1 MTRTRREIKIVSVGQ
16 VQTDILEYLA
26 LVLSSS
32 LDVGCEVQDLQIDA
46 RQSYNAKRRQFDSN
60 QILQQ
65 LIELRVG
72 EDSKVLGVTESDL
85 FVPIFTFVFG
95 LAQVGGAAALIST
108 CRLRQEFYGL
118 PGDNDLFLLRCEKE
132 AAHEL
137 GHAHG
142 LTHCASYECV
152 MHFSNSIEQV
162 DLKSGTFCNSCS
174 TLLQPDHPFQPCKV
188 PTNLERLVGPRGSF
202 T

>member
-1 MTRTRREIKIVSVGQ
+1 MPGTPKEIKIVSVGQ
-16 VQTDILEYLA
+16 VPAEVLDYLA

-32 LDVGCEVQDLQIDA
+32 FGVRCEVQDVQIDV
-46 RQSYNAKRRQFDSN
+46 RRSYNAKRRQFDSN

-65 LIELRVG
+65 LLELRLG
-72 EDSKVLGVTESDL
+72 EDCKVLAVTEQDL

-95 LAQVGGAAALIST
+95 LAQVGGTAALMST
-108 CRLRQEFYGL
+108 CRLHQQFYGL
-118 PGDNDLFLLRCEKE
+118 PEDNELFLQRCEKE

-142 LTHCASYECV
+142 LVHCASYECV

-162 DLKSGTFCNSCS
+162 DLKSATFCDACS
-174 TLLQPDHPFQPCKV
+174 AARSLARAAGVSL
-188 PTNLERLVGPRGSF
+188 
-202 T
+202 